1 MTRKTQRTGW
11 RALAAAGLLGAAG
24 AVSAASLDLNRDGVV
39 RVAVLSAP
47 RQAGGMGM
55 DAFVAD
61 LESMI
66 RAADASVPAR
76 VTLEPVGDGCRTL
89 MGWWYHPD
97 RQSER
102 KRLLTG
108 QYDLLLLAEDE
119 SVVLG
124 YPEFFFEGVRALSQA
139 AGGARI
145 RPALVLLAKP
155 ATSFRDKRLDAVA
168 ELTYRVG
175 DGCGVEVIPA
185 AYAWYETLRRNR
197 MSGNSSVRVRAATF
211 LAAATVYTHL
221 SGDRVPKAAWE
232 TGWTTKKITSALV
245 QSATE
250 AVANERVRAHYK
262 GPFRGVVRIDP
273 RITRRLKVYVPNTAE
288 DDPVRQNLQYILDA
302 AFQDGFWRSPSDWY
316 RSGFDRYAAAFDLV
330 YGDRQQMDLYLDPA
344 RYTSLGMGV
353 ATNGPQPCAAV
364 YSRTPQGDGVDGRD
378 TLRTLEAN
386 LLEGYDHAKA
396 NGLTFI
402 PYPLAWARVY
412 RENAELVREVVPGS
426 ANDWLVYMLAN
437 MLYTVVTD
445 RCQPPPDKRKPG
457 GGNGAHPHGY
467 HEVCARIGYETVV
480 QLANLSQPVNT
491 LLLRSE
497 TYRIDRQNPGFAG
510 VRLLNRPSSEVRVFC
525 ATDIPGVAQLSRETL
540 VFTPENYDIEQTVRV
555 APATD
560 RPTQFFHFMASAQS
574 EDRAIDGA
582 NDLRPF
588 LLNYDAS
595 EEGSVVFDRDHL
607 SPQTGFDAVLRP
619 EQRPCD
625 LVRVRVEQHGQVT
638 AEIFFSP
645 DYFSGM
651 PVRIMPSAADYQNG
665 FAQVTV
671 RTLSAD
677 ERFNNRTFLHTFRVS
692 SGSDPVPQIRVT
704 APAADSVLDGP
715 AFVAARAEAERSDRV
730 RSVAIYLGPKLLG
743 NSSTPVCAV
752 SVEQAPPQSRL
763 GGGDYTLR
771 AVAIRDDGLVVSSP
785 LLSFRVREPV
795 GQGAPLSN
803 GPPSP

>member
-1 MTRKTQRTGW
+1 M
-11 RALAAAGLLGAAG
+11 
-24 AVSAASLDLNRDGVV
+24 
-39 RVAVLSAP
+39 
-47 RQAGGMGM
+47 
-55 DAFVAD
+55 
-61 LESMI
+61 
-66 RAADASVPAR
+66 
-76 VTLEPVGDGCRTL
+76 
-89 MGWWYHPD
+89 
-97 RQSER
+97 
-102 KRLLTG
+102 
-108 QYDLLLLAEDE
+108 
-119 SVVLG
+119 
-124 YPEFFFEGVRALSQA
+124 
-139 AGGARI
+139 
-145 RPALVLLAKP
+145 
-155 ATSFRDKRLDAVA
+155 
-168 ELTYRVG
+168 
-175 DGCGVEVIPA
+175 
-185 AYAWYETLRRNR
+185 
-197 MSGNSSVRVRAATF
+197 
-211 LAAATVYTHL
+211 
-221 SGDRVPKAAWE
+221 
-232 TGWTTKKITSALV
+232 
-245 QSATE
+245 
-250 AVANERVRAHYK
+250 
-262 GPFRGVVRIDP
+262 
-273 RITRRLKVYVPNTAE
+273 
-288 DDPVRQNLQYILDA
+288 
-302 AFQDGFWRSPSDWY
+302 
-316 RSGFDRYAAAFDLV
+316 
-330 YGDRQQMDLYLDPA
+330 
-344 RYTSLGMGV
+344 
-353 ATNGPQPCAAV
+353 
-364 YSRTPQGDGVDGRD
+364 
-378 TLRTLEAN
+378 
-386 LLEGYDHAKA
+386 
-396 NGLTFI
+396 
-402 PYPLAWARVY
+402 
-412 RENAELVREVVPGS
+412 
-426 ANDWLVYMLAN
+426 
-437 MLYTVVTD
+437 
-445 RCQPPPDKRKPG
+445 
-457 GGNGAHPHGY
+457 
-467 HEVCARIGYETVV
+467 
-480 QLANLSQPVNT
+480 NT

-625 LVRVRVEQHGQVT
+625 LVRVRVEQHGQIT